1 MVNSC
6 AVVGC
11 SNRGNKDKD
20 KSYYHFDNNS
30 KNLGPEA
37 QSLSLRRQREWL
49 SAIKKFEISTES
61 ILPLT
66 MVLM

>member
-11 SNRGNKDKD
+11 SNRGNKDK
-20 KSYYHFDNNS
+20 
-30 KNLGPEA
+30 KNLIIILKTVVKHFGPEA

-49 SAIKKFEISTES
+49 SAIKRFEISTES
-61 ILPLT
+61 ILPLM

>member
-11 SNRGNKDKD
+11 SNRGNKDK
-20 KSYYHFDNNS
+20 SYYHFDNNS
-30 KNLGPEA
+30 KNLEPEV
-37 QSLSLRRQREWL
+37 QSLGLRRQREWF
-49 SAIKKFEISTES
+49 SAIKRFKISTES